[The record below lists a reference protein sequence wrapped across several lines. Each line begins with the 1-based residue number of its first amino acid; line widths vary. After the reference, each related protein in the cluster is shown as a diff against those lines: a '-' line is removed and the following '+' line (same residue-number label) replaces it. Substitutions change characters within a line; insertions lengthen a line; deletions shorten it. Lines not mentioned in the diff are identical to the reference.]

1 MTKKSQVV
9 QTAGTDQLMNLHHKM
24 TKLTQTSSLH
34 THLCFLLFLLL
45 LLISHA
51 NSQSLQDQE
60 QAVLL
65 KLKSYLQSPPF
76 LSHWI
81 PSTSNTSHCS
91 WRPEITCTNN
101 SVTGLSLVDT
111 NITLS
116 VPPFICD
123 LKNLTLIDL
132 SYNYFPGEFPKA
144 LYNCSK
150 LEYLDLSQ
158 NYFVGK
164 IPDDIDSLPQLQYL
178 SLAGNNF
185 SGDIPAAIGRLHELR
200 NLQLFMNEFNGSVP
214 PEIGNLSNLK
224 DLNLSS
230 NIKLVP
236 WNMPSNFT
244 QLKNLKTL
252 WIRESNLIG
261 QLPGTLGEM
270 AALEELDLAKNR
282 LNGKIPSGLFLLKNL
297 SIIYLFKNRLSG
309 DIPKVVEA
317 LNLKVIDLSD
327 NRLTGPIP
335 EDYGKLT
342 KLTGLALFFNG
353 FSGEIPASI
362 GRLPNLID
370 FKVYDNNL
378 TGTLPPD
385 FGRYSELGG
394 FEVSGNRLTG
404 KLPDHLC
411 YLGKLVGLVAHE
423 NNLTGKL
430 PSSLGNC
437 TSLVIVKVYDNGL
450 SGNIPSGMWT
460 ATNLSQVLMNKNSF
474 TGELPEKMSW
484 YLSRLEIRDN
494 RFSGKI
500 PTGVSSWTNLKVFDA
515 GNNLFNGTIPQEL
528 TALPSLI
535 TLSLDQNQ
543 LTGFLPLEIISWKS
557 LNTLNFSRNQ
567 LSGPIPEKLGLLP
580 VLTELDL
587 SENQL
592 SGQIPAL
599 LGRLKLNHFN
609 LSSNHLS
616 GKIPFEFENPAY
628 DRSFLDNQGLCATSL
643 SEKLSICNS
652 EPLKSSKISSKY
664 LALIIT
670 FGILLSLLALSLSF
684 FMARGYWKRNGSDSY
699 WQLTT
704 FQRLNFTVSK
714 ILSGLTESNMIGSGR
729 SGKVYC
735 VPVNCTGDVVAVK
748 KIWKDKNLEEKLEKE
763 FLAEVKILSSIRHAN
778 IVKLMCC
785 ISKDN
790 SKLLVYEYSENRSLD
805 RWLHKRNRPSNL
817 SRSVHHV
824 ALDWPKRL
832 HIAVGAAQG
841 LCYMHHDRVPPVVH
855 RDVKSSN
862 ILLDSDFN
870 AKIAD
875 FGLAKMLVKQG
886 ELATM
891 SAVAGSFGYIAPE
904 YAHTIRVNEK
914 IDVYSFG
921 VVLLELTTGRE
932 ANDGDEHTSLAEW
945 AWRLAQEDNPLADA
959 LDQDIKEPCYL
970 DEMCSVFKLGI
981 YCTEKLP
988 SARPSMKDV
997 LQILLRCNHP
1007 VVHIEKIEYVA
1018 APLLKNSKCEQILE
1032 DRDGGLV
1039 TNV

>member
-1 MTKKSQVV
+1 
-9 QTAGTDQLMNLHHKM
+9 M

-34 THLCFLLFLLL
+34 THLCFLLFLPL

-123 LKNLTLIDL
+123 LKNLTLVDL

-164 IPDDIDSLPQLQYL
+164 IPDDIDSLPRLQYL

-261 QLPGTLGEM
+261 QLPRTLGEM

-282 LNGKIPSGLFLLKNL
+282 LNGAIPSGLFLLKNL

-309 DIPKVVEA
+309 DIPQVVEA
-317 LNLKVIDLSD
+317 LNLRVIDLSD

-342 KLTGLALFFNG
+342 KLTGLALFYNG
-353 FSGEIPASI
+353 FTDEIPASI

-370 FKVYDNNL
+370 FKVYDNKL

-423 NNLTGKL
+423 NNLTGEL

-474 TGELPEKMSW
+474 TGELPEKMS
-484 YLSRLEIRDN
+484 LNLLRLEIRDN

-535 TLSLDQNQ
+535 TLSLDQNKF
-543 LTGFLPLEIISWKS
+543 TGFLPSEIISWKS

-580 VLTELDL
+580 VLTGLDL

-628 DRSFLDNQGLCATSL
+628 DRSFLDNQGLCAISL

-652 EPLKSSKISSKY
+652 EPRKSSKILSTY
-664 LALIIT
+664 LVLIIT
-670 FGILLSLLALSLSF
+670 FGILLSFLALSLSF
-684 FMARGYWKRNGSDSY
+684 FMVRGYWKRNGSDSY
-699 WQLTT
+699 WQLTS

-714 ILSGLTESNMIGSGR
+714 ILSGLTESNLIGSGG

-748 KIWKDKNLEEKLEKE
+748 NIWKDTKLEEKLEKE

-805 RWLHKRNRPSNL
+805 RWLHMRNRPSNL
-817 SRSVHHV
+817 SRSVHRV

-841 LCYMHHDRVPPVVH
+841 LCYMHHDCVPPVVH

-904 YAHTIRVNEK
+904 CAHTIRVNEK

-932 ANDGDEHTSLAEW
+932 ANDGGEHTSLAEW

-1018 APLLKNSKCEQILE
+1018 APLLKNSKRKQILE
-1032 DRDGGLV
+1032 DCDGGLV

>member
-1 MTKKSQVV
+1 
-9 QTAGTDQLMNLHHKM
+9 M

-158 NYFVGK
+158 NHFVGK
-164 IPDDIDSLPQLQYL
+164 IPDDIDSLPRLQYL

-214 PEIGNLSNLK
+214 PEIGNLSNLE
-224 DLNLSS
+224 DLNLSY

-252 WIRESNLIG
+252 WIRESNLTG

-270 AALEELDLAKNR
+270 AALEELDLAKNS
-282 LNGKIPSGLFLLKNL
+282 LNGTIPSGLLLLKNL

-309 DIPKVVEA
+309 DIPQVVEA

-335 EDYGKLT
+335 KDYGKLT
-342 KLTGLALFFNG
+342 KLTGLALFYNG

-362 GRLPNLID
+362 GRLPKLID

-394 FEVSGNRLTG
+394 FEISGNRLTG

-423 NNLTGKL
+423 NNLTGEL

-484 YLSRLEIRDN
+484 NLSRLEIRDN

-528 TALPSLI
+528 TALPSLMI
-535 TLSLDQNQ
+535 LSLDQNQ
-543 LTGFLPLEIISWKS
+543 LTGFLPSEIIPWKS

-599 LGRLKLNHFN
+599 LGRLNLNRFN

-616 GKIPFEFENPAY
+616 GKIPFELENPAY
-628 DRSFLDNQGLCATSL
+628 DRSFLDNQGLCAINS

-652 EPLKSSKISSKY
+652 EPRKSSKISSKY
-664 LALIIT
+664 LALILT
-670 FGILLSLLALSLSF
+670 FGILLSFLALSLSF
-684 FMARGYWKRNGSDSY
+684 FMVRAYWKRNGSDSY
-699 WQLTT
+699 WKLTS

-714 ILSGLTESNMIGSGR
+714 ILSGLTESNMIGSGG
-729 SGKVYC
+729 SGKVYR

-748 KIWKDKNLEEKLEKE
+748 KIWKDKLEEKLEKE

-790 SKLLVYEYSENRSLD
+790 SKLLVYEYSENRSVD
-805 RWLHKRNRPSNL
+805 RWLHRRNRPSNL

-832 HIAVGAAQG
+832 HIAVGAARG
-841 LCYMHHDRVPPVVH
+841 LCYMHHDCVPPVVH

-891 SAVAGSFGYIAPE
+891 SAVAGSSGYIAPE
-904 YAHTIRVNEK
+904 WAHTIRVNEK

-932 ANDGDEHTSLAEW
+932 AIDGDEHTSLAEW
-945 AWRLAQEDNPLADA
+945 AWRLAQEDNPLANA

-981 YCTEKLP
+981 YCTKKIP

-1007 VVHIEKIEYVA
+1007 VVHIEKNEYVA
-1018 APLLKNSKCEQILE
+1018 APLLKNSKREQILE
-1032 DRDGGLV
+1032 DCDGGLV